1 MKIESGHYQNRTFPL
16 PILMA
21 LLLANIQI
29 TRTIVSKIMQIQ
41 LHLLVVSTIG
51 KSDSKNKQNLLEK
64 DTFK

>member
-1 MKIESGHYQNRTFPL
+1 
-16 PILMA
+16 MA

-41 LHLLVVSTIG
+41 LHLPVVSIIG
-51 KSDSKNKQNLLEK
+51 KSDSKTKQNLLAK